1 MTDPTVINCALTI
14 EWLNQQKSVEKTA
27 RWNSAEL
34 SLLRNE
40 FREIFLQAK
49 AKTATL
55 KFRLENI
62 NVHKKFLS
70 QGKATIHFYA
80 HPAVLYV
87 SNAPASELLTFLKTM
102 FIKMS
107 SSKSSPKVPLR
118 EQLVS
123 NKNRTVQEISP
134 INVKDVTRLKNST
147 VGSDVSSKSAALK
160 RKSSSE
166 NKNQVSLCL
175 ILLHKCRSL
184 YILH

>member
-1 MTDPTVINCALTI
+1 MADPTIINCALTI
-14 EWLNQQKSVEKTA
+14 EWLNTQKSVEKTG

-49 AKTATL
+49 TKTATL

-62 NVHKKFLS
+62 NVHKKFIS
-70 QGKATIHFYA
+70 EGKATIHFYA
-80 HPAVLYV
+80 HPAILYI
-87 SNAPASELLTFLKTM
+87 SNAPASELLIFLKTM

-118 EQLVS
+118 EQLIS

-134 INVKDVTRLKNST
+134 INVKDVTRLKNSAVT
-147 VGSDVSSKSAALK
+147 SDASLKSAALKK

-166 NKNQVSLCL
+166 DKNQVSVSSVLVPFTIC
-175 ILLHKCRSL
+175 K
-184 YILH
+184 